1 MKGWS
6 AVLAAR
12 GGARLAGAGGWRGQK
27 RFLQVIAGIVAGAAV
42 LAGLVLFGGGPPVLR
57 AAAAVPARSLLAA
70 AGLTLLGLALRA
82 FKWHLYSRALG
93 AHIKLGQSMAVYA
106 SGQSMLL
113 TPFRA
118 GEVLK
123 CLLLERIAGTPM
135 ARSLPALVS
144 ERVTDGIAVSVL
156 AALPLALAAA
166 GVPGGASLYPA
177 AARPVVLALLVVNL
191 GAAVLLAI
199 PAIQAFATRL
209 AARPRGAASRWRQF
223 AQGLTTGTGASFQ
236 PRLLL
241 PATALTIGAWA
252 LQCLAFHVLAVEL
265 GAGVTPL
272 GAMGL
277 YSVATLFGTVSFIP
291 AGLGAVEGSLT
302 FLLVR
307 LGLPTHQ
314 AAAATLLGRL
324 FAVWL
329 VMTLGALALAA
340 SLSAWGPRKAGDGGP
355 PPGGPC

>member
-1 MKGWS
+1 MKGWA

-12 GGARLAGAGGWRGQK
+12 GGVGLAGAGGRRGQK
-27 RFLQVIAGIVAGAAV
+27 RFVQVIAGIVAGAAV
-42 LAGLVLFGGGPPVLR
+42 LGGLVLFGGGPPVLR
-57 AAAAVPARSLLAA
+57 AAATVPARSLLLA

-82 FKWHLYSRALG
+82 LKWHLYSRALG
-93 AHIKLGQSMAVYA
+93 AAVTPAQSMAVYA

-113 TPFRA
+113 TPARA
-118 GEVLK
+118 GEVVK

-135 ARSLPALVS
+135 ASTLSALVS
-144 ERVTDGIAVSVL
+144 ERVTEGIAVSVL
-156 AALPLALAAA
+156 AALPLVLGGGAAA
-166 GVPGGASLYPA
+166 GAPGGVSLYPA
-177 AARPVVLALLVVNL
+177 AARPVVLALLAVNL
-191 GAAVLLAI
+191 GAAALLAI
-199 PAIQAFATRL
+199 PAVQAFAARL
-209 AARPRGAASRWRQF
+209 AARPRVAASRWRQF
-223 AQGLTTGTGASFQ
+223 AQGFTTGMGASFH
-236 PRLLL
+236 PRLLV
-241 PATALTIGAWA
+241 PATALTVGAWA

-329 VMTLGALALAA
+329 VVALGALALAA
-340 SLSAWGPRKAGDGGP
+340 SLSAWGPRRAGGGP
-355 PPGGPC
+355 PPAR